1 MKTKIAIDGPAG
13 AGKSTVARMVAQQLG
28 LAYLDTGAMYRA
40 VTLAA
45 LRNNVDMQDA
55 AALAQLTG
63 KIHLDIQNHGTE
75 GQNVIYLDGEDVSS
89 DIRSPEI
96 SRYVSYVARCPQVRN
111 RMVDQQRKIGSRG
124 GVVMDGRDI
133 GTHVMPDADYKFY
146 LTASLEERARRRA
159 GELSD
164 GGEQVELTQMA
175 REIAAR
181 DKIDSE
187 RECSPLRPADDS
199 ISIDTTDMTI
209 EQVIAT
215 IVEKVEMTKA

>member
-13 AGKSTVARMVAQQLG
+13 AGKSTVARMVAQRLG

-164 GGEQVELTQMA
+164 RGEQVELTQMA
-175 REIAAR
+175 REIATR

>member
-1 MKTKIAIDGPAG
+1 MKIKIAIDGPAG
-13 AGKSTVARMVAQQLG
+13 AGKSTVARMVAQRLG

-40 VTLAA
+40 ITLAA

-55 AALAQLTG
+55 GALAQLTG
-63 KIHLDIQNHGTE
+63 KIRLDIKNHGTE

-89 DIRSPEI
+89 DIRSPEV

-111 RMVDQQRKIGSRG
+111 RMVDQQKKIGSRG

-133 GTHVMPDADYKFY
+133 GTHVMPDAKYKFY

-164 GGEQVELTQMA
+164 RGEQVELTQMA

-199 ISIDTTDMTI
+199 IPIDTTDMTI

-215 IVEKVEMTKA
+215 IVEKVEITKA